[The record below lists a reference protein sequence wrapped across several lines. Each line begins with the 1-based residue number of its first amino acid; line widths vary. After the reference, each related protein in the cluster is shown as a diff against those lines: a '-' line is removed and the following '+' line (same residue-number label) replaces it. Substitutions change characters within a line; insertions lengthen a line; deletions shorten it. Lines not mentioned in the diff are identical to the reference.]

1 MRNVAT
7 AKLHPMSEHPEPD
20 TVVEFYYTDR
30 FGGRSHYVALWDG
43 SRWLCKVPY
52 EKDGWGDMPDYGF
65 LGWCKP
71 VKREERLLKESR
83 K

>member
-1 MRNVAT
+1 MRNVVT

-43 SRWLCKVPY
+43 KAWRCRVPY
-52 EKDGWGDMPDYGF
+52 TKDEWSDMPDYSL

-71 VKREERLLKESR
+71 VKREK
-83 K
+83 KNFYKPKK